1 MIIKNILKCVGKPDV
16 NDLGLDQLQSELRKK
31 IEGKRYLLVL
41 DDVWNENIENW
52 NNLRKYLLAGARGS
66 KILVTTRSIEVASIM
81 GVDSP
86 HTLAHLTEEQS
97 WILFKKLAFK
107 EGHEVSNSKLIAGQ
121 EIVKKCKGVPLA
133 VKTLGSMMRSKISES
148 EWLSVLE
155 NDVWKL
161 LESKSDIGPVLK
173 LSYDHLSNYSRQC
186 FAFCAMFPKDYEFD
200 KERLIQLWIAQG
212 YIQSWSTQGGNES
225 LEKIGDRYFNELLF
239 RSFFQRD
246 KYCYKM
252 HDLIHDLARS
262 IAGDSCFMAN
272 DNANY
277 IPDGVQHLYF
287 EGLPSDECL
296 RQLKYKGL
304 RTLFCSKL
312 PRGLDISFDNVIS
325 HCRSLRALSLC
336 ESNINK
342 LTNSIG
348 KLKHLSGLGRLTSL
362 QSLPTFIVGTN
373 QRRRCSTLN
382 ELNSLNQLRGDI
394 SIKGLRHVKSIAL
407 ESNKVN
413 LKEKKHLRSLNFD
426 WQGMRDSH
434 FRSLILAED
443 RDSEDIELLLDNLQ
457 PHPNLKE
464 LWVGYYE
471 GVKISNWLSSI
482 ANIVKIDIEW
492 CPKCEHLP
500 RLEHLPS
507 LEYLSLRSF
516 HSLEYISDKKSF
528 SSAAS
533 TTTFFPSLKILILRN
548 CPNLKGWW
556 RTWRDAELVP
566 QFPCLSELTIF
577 NCPKLSLMPTF
588 PSLDKKLWLSNAN
601 KRPLHQTLNV
611 TATASTLP
619 SMSSF
624 PSSVTTPLS
633 KLQSLILRDVED
645 LASLPKEWMR
655 NLTSLENLT
664 IRFCK
669 ELSDEEDLL
678 SLHGVTKLRCLYI
691 ENCSNSTALLDWIGN
706 ITSIENLEIND
717 CPNLASLPKG
727 MRQITTLQEMSIAG
741 CPHLSGAKLEGCYY
755 NHWNNPQIPTIGITE
770 TLSIA
775 LECNITGIGGVLR
788 NYYGLFLCDNFVIE
802 LLRLQVTGVVF

>member
-1 MIIKNILKCVGKPDV
+1 
-16 NDLGLDQLQSELRKK
+16 
-31 IEGKRYLLVL
+31 
-41 DDVWNENIENW
+41 
-52 NNLRKYLLAGARGS
+52 
-66 KILVTTRSIEVASIM
+66 
-81 GVDSP
+81 
-86 HTLAHLTEEQS
+86 
-97 WILFKKLAFK
+97 
-107 EGHEVSNSKLIAGQ
+107 
-121 EIVKKCKGVPLA
+121 
-133 VKTLGSMMRSKISES
+133 MMRSKISES

-304 RTLFCSKL
+304 RTLFFSKL

-348 KLKHLSGLGRLTSL
+348 KLKHLRYLEISGNQDIKSLPNCVSSLYNLHTVILRNCQELRELLTNIRKLICLRHLLIDQCHSLECMPVGLGRLTSL
-362 QSLPTFIVGTN
+362 QRLPTFIVGTN

-434 FRSLILAED
+434 FRSLILVEN

-464 LWVGYYE
+464 LSVGYYE

-645 LASLPKEWMR
+645 LASLPKEWMQ

-741 CPHLSGAKLEGCYY
+741 CPQLSVRCS
-755 NHWNNPQIPTIGITE
+755 NHMAADWPNISHIPNIRIDYRYIQKGGRYL
-770 TLSIA
+770 LS
-775 LECNITGIGGVLR
+775 
-788 NYYGLFLCDNFVIE
+788 
-802 LLRLQVTGVVF
+802 